1 MIKKLNFQ
9 YVLSYL
15 GLIPFLIL
23 IFDKYFLYKI
33 KEEIVIN
40 FLIYYLLIIFVFVGS
55 INWNLKVKLKLHII
69 IYGFL
74 PSLFTTIIIVVN
86 FYYFNQLFILLAI
99 ILLILVQLLTDYLII
114 YIEETNKHPFF
125 YLRLP
130 LTLIIILCSLIIIS

>member
-33 KEEIVIN
+33 KEEIVIS
-40 FLIYYLLIIFVFVGS
+40 FLIYYILIIFVFVGS

-74 PSLFTTIIIVVN
+74 PSLFTTIIIAVN

-99 ILLILVQLLTDYLII
+99 IVLILIQLLADYLII
-114 YIEETNKHPFF
+114 YMDDINKHSFF

>member
-15 GLIPFLIL
+15 GLIPFFIL

-74 PSLFTTIIIVVN
+74 PSLFTTIIIAVN

-99 ILLILVQLLTDYLII
+99 IVLILIQLLADYLII
-114 YIEETNKHPFF
+114 YMDDINKHSFF

-130 LTLIIILCSLIIIS
+130 LTLIIILCALIIIS

>member
-15 GLIPFLIL
+15 GLIPFFIL

-33 KEEIVIN
+33 KEEIVIS
-40 FLIYYLLIIFVFVGS
+40 FLIYYILIIFVFVGS

-74 PSLFTTIIIVVN
+74 PSLFTTIIIAVN

-99 ILLILVQLLTDYLII
+99 ILLILIQLLADYLII
-114 YIEETNKHPFF
+114 YMDDINKHSFF

>member
-15 GLIPFLIL
+15 GLIPFFIL

-33 KEEIVIN
+33 KEEIVIS
-40 FLIYYLLIIFVFVGS
+40 FLIYYILIIFVFVGS

-74 PSLFTTIIIVVN
+74 PSLFTTIIIAVN

-99 ILLILVQLLTDYLII
+99 ILLILIQLLADYLII
-114 YIEETNKHPFF
+114 YMDDINKHSFF

-130 LTLIIILCSLIIIS
+130 LTLIIILCALIIIS

>member
-9 YVLSYL
+9 YVLSYF
-15 GLIPFLIL
+15 GLIPFFIL

-33 KEEIVIN
+33 KEEIVIS
-40 FLIYYLLIIFVFVGS
+40 FLIYYILIIFVFVGS

-74 PSLFTTIIIVVN
+74 PSLFTTIIIAVN

-99 ILLILVQLLTDYLII
+99 IVLILIQLLADYLII
-114 YIEETNKHPFF
+114 YMDDINKHSFF

>member
-15 GLIPFLIL
+15 GLIPFFIL

-33 KEEIVIN
+33 KEEIVIS
-40 FLIYYLLIIFVFVGS
+40 FLIYYILIIFVFVGS

-74 PSLFTTIIIVVN
+74 PSLFTTIIIAVN

-99 ILLILVQLLTDYLII
+99 IVLILIQLLADYLII
-114 YIEETNKHPFF
+114 YMDDINKHSFF